1 MPPAKHALLSA
12 SSAARWLKCTAAPR
26 FEEGLP
32 ENTSADAESGR
43 LAHDIAELKV
53 LKKFTVM
60 KGRTYTTRFNKLKKE
75 SAYDPEM
82 DKTTDLYLEHLV
94 EQAMTYDSPPTVA
107 AEVQVDFSDYVPE
120 GFGTCDCVMIG
131 GDTLCITDYKHG
143 CTDGQGHAGVP
154 VPAVSNPQ
162 MRLYALGALKHYA
175 LIFGDAIKN
184 IRMSIDQ
191 PRLNSYV
198 TDTITADEL
207 RAWGES
213 IKPIAQRAFS
223 GLGEFVPGDHCN
235 FCRGK
240 AQCKARASVNTALE
254 DFKDFIPLGG
264 SPAMTAEYEQTGFK
278 PSNTLTDEEIGDL
291 LIRAQDFDRWYKDL
305 QMYATQALLNGK
317 PIKGWKLVAVQ
328 GNRSFTDQDAALSAV
343 AAAGYDE
350 ALIYDRK
357 PKTLAQLEKLMG
369 KKEFDAAVGKYVTR
383 PVRPT
388 LAPADDKREPY
399 NSAAADFAEVTDSG

>member
-32 ENTSADAESGR
+32 ENTSADAETGR
-43 LAHDIAELKV
+43 LAHAIAELKV

-60 KGRTYTTRFNKLKKE
+60 NNRTYTTRLNKLKKE
-75 SAYDPEM
+75 PAYNPEM
-82 DKTTDLYLEHLV
+82 DKTTDVYLEHLV
-94 EQAMTYDSPPTVA
+94 EQAMTYDSPPTVT

-143 CTDGQGHAGVP
+143 HTDGQGHAGVP
-154 VPAVSNPQ
+154 VPAVGNPQ

-175 LIFGDAIKN
+175 LIFGDTIQN

-191 PRLNSYV
+191 PRLNSYA
-198 TDTITADEL
+198 TDIITAAEL

-240 AQCKARASVNTALE
+240 AQCRARANVNTALE
-254 DFKDFIPLGG
+254 DFKDCVPLGAYSQELKG
-264 SPAMTAEYEQTGFK
+264 PTPAADT
-278 PSNTLTDEEIGDL
+278 PNLLTDVQIGDL
-291 LIRAQDFDRWYKDL
+291 LTRGEYLVQWYKDL
-305 QMYATQALLNGK
+305 KSYAARALLDGK
-317 PIKGWKLVAVQ
+317 PIEGWKLVAVQ
-328 GNRSFTDQDAALSAV
+328 GNRAFTDQDAALGAV
-343 AAAGYDE
+343 KAAGYDE
-350 ALIYDRK
+350 ALLYDRK
-357 PKTLAQLEKLMG
+357 PKSPAQLEKLMG
-369 KKEFDAAVGKYVTR
+369 KKDFEATVGKYITR
-383 PVRPT
+383 PVNPT
-388 LAPADDKREPY
+388 LVPADDKREPY
-399 NSAAADFAEVTDSG
+399 SPAAADFSGVTGNG